1 MDLPIVESLAMY
13 GLAIVIAFATAVVI
27 RGIVLV
33 TGRVGSA
40 EASADAPAS
49 APVAR
54 PVAGVPPEHIAAI
67 AAAAY
72 AVLGAHR
79 IVHIDDV
86 GRGQAWTAEGR
97 MMHQTSHRPH

>member
-13 GLAIVIAFATAVVI
+13 GLAIVIAFATALVI

-40 EASADAPAS
+40 EETKASAAP

-54 PVAGVPPEHIAAI
+54 PVDGVPPEHIAAI
-67 AAAAY
+67 AAAVY
-72 AVLGAHR
+72 AVLGSHR
-79 IVHIDDV
+79 IVHISDA
-86 GRGQAWTAEGR
+86 GRGLAWTAEGR
-97 MMHQTSHRPH
+97 LMHQTSHRPH